1 VVEDNPIYAACV
13 REING
18 ARLAVTGPFTVR
30 DVGVI
35 VVAPNDQWTYLANID
50 GTAEEVVYEAAIG
63 AGLLDGLGDA
73 PALLTQGE
81 RRRRPDRR
89 PSHRGAAPGRREA
102 TCRRVSADVGFR
114 LRGCNMATG
123 ETFNGPEGVKQYLL
137 VWATAFPDS
146 QVETTEI
153 IAGDRGAVVEFT
165 GRGTQSGPL
174 QTPTGDI
181 PPTGRAAE
189 QRFCTVNRI
198 ENGKITE
205 ARQYFD
211 LLGLMQQLGL
221 VPEPEPKAKQV

>member
-1 VVEDNPIYAACV
+1 MDDHSSIVQRFNDAYNQRDWDAA
-13 REING
+13 
-18 ARLAVTGPFTVR
+18 AAL
-30 DVGVI
+30 
-35 VVAPNDQWTYLANID
+35 VAPN
-50 GTAEEVVYEAAIG
+50 
-63 AGLLDGLGDA
+63 
-73 PALLTQGE
+73 
-81 RRRRPDRR
+81 
-89 PSHRGAAPGRREA
+89 A
-102 TCRRVSADVGFR
+102 TFV
-114 LRGCNMATG
+114 NMATG

-174 QTPTGDI
+174 QTPTGNI

-221 VPEPEPKAKQV
+221 VPEPKAEQV